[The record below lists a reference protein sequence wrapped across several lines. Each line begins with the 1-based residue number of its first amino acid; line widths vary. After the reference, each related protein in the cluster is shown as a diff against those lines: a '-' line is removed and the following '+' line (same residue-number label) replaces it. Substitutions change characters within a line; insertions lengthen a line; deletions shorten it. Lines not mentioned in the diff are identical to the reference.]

1 MATQTLN
8 PELLKILKGLG
19 QSGTYTDPA
28 TGMLYQGTFSG
39 QGGGEDTGYLTG
51 YTASGGPTDV
61 ETARADT
68 FGLDGN
74 KTGNISAYDP
84 KGLMQAEDWMG
95 VLAVLGATLGGGALA
110 SGMGLQGG
118 AAASGLGGGSGAFL
132 GEAPFTL
139 SGAAPLDFGAASGMV
154 GAAGGAGG
162 SVAGPGMAGWGADL
176 GVTSGGVGG
185 GMGTTLTGSAG
196 GALTAGG
203 TGGGLLSGLGSLT
216 SLAGPAATILGGAI
230 GAKGNEATTNTKRTM
245 DPRLDGPVYGPNG
258 VVQMAQ
264 GLLAKQMAPE
274 YQAGFDQM
282 RNTGL
287 GLLQQPIAGNGV
299 GKVTLRK

>member
-84 KGLMQAEDWMG
+84 KGLMQKEDWMG

-110 SGMGLQGG
+110 AGMGGG
-118 AAASGLGGGSGAFL
+118 AAGGSGAFL
-132 GEAPFTL
+132 GEGAL
-139 SGAAPLDFGAASGMV
+139 SGVGGWDAALAGASPGM
-154 GAAGGAGG
+154 GGAT
-162 SVAGPGMAGWGADL
+162 VAGPGMAGWGADL
-176 GVTSGGVGG
+176 GVGSGGVGG
-185 GMGTTLTGSAG
+185 GMGTTLAGTAG
-196 GALTAGG
+196 GALKAVTGDKTLA
-203 TGGGLLSGLGSLT
+203 TLAALGGGLLGSQGKT
-216 SLAGPAATILGGAI
+216 
-230 GAKGNEATTNTKRTM
+230 KDETTTKTM
-245 DPRLDGPVYGPNG
+245 DPRLNDAVYGPNG

>member
-1 MATQTLN
+1 
-8 PELLKILKGLG
+8 
-19 QSGTYTDPA
+19 
-28 TGMLYQGTFSG
+28 
-39 QGGGEDTGYLTG
+39 
-51 YTASGGPTDV
+51 
-61 ETARADT
+61 
-68 FGLDGN
+68 
-74 KTGNISAYDP
+74 
-84 KGLMQAEDWMG
+84 
-95 VLAVLGATLGGGALA
+95 
-110 SGMGLQGG
+110 
-118 AAASGLGGGSGAFL
+118 
-132 GEAPFTL
+132 
-139 SGAAPLDFGAASGMV
+139 
-154 GAAGGAGG
+154 
-162 SVAGPGMAGWGADL
+162 MAGWGADL

-230 GAKGNEATTNTKRTM
+230 GAKGNEATTNTQRTM

-274 YQAGFDQM
+274 SQAGSDQM